1 MSQPA
6 PPAPPVPA
14 VDGVE
19 TRSPALPASPL
30 GQESLVAA
38 ASASTSIA
46 TTDLRGSGAM
56 DSDDASCQAEA
67 VEETPHDPS
76 SPKQWRQSDTHDAA
90 GPGSALSIPLTVT
103 NSQESHVTSSSV
115 HAMTPPASD
124 ISSVTDGGIAGY
136 PAHDA
141 SSSAP
146 VRPGCEDATKND
158 HLLQLSAIAAAQ
170 DRISTGTAA
179 GASRKRMA
187 DGEVKAGMSSMSP
200 VKARGRGHGH
210 GRSLSTVSV
219 TSTGSTIGELSA
231 ELKTRLSYAMVKVN
245 FGWQGHSIEEVESMA
260 ASQAVSPISGSSTIR
275 RHSSSA
281 SPRLGITAASAQVHL
296 AQHAAIRRKSES
308 PNVLSNKPS
317 LAPPATIQPSISA
330 ARSNPRRNSSPRYTP
345 TMLSHSHSASPHTPG
360 QAMLVDSHQS
370 LSQPARMADPILF
383 PSHQNVRE
391 QDAME
396 ALLFMSSPNHS
407 ANLKHTF
414 SPSASPNPQAG
425 AFKNVTARHA
435 LPSAPRKGLPGHGLS
450 NLHKRTGLDKSPGLI
465 HPPGSPMDV
474 DSPQRAYYSPNG
486 ATPKRRVKGSNSHLR
501 GSLSLPTGLGAGH
514 AGARRVLRDEDIE
527 RMLDRA
533 SAEAADSSDDEEI
546 QIPRLGNDVAGM
558 MGVRG

>member
-1 MSQPA
+1 MSHPA
-6 PPAPPVPA
+6 PPAPAVGVEARAPEMPA
-14 VDGVE
+14 V
-19 TRSPALPASPL
+19 PASPVAAAAA
-30 GQESLVAA
+30 VAA
-38 ASASTSIA
+38 ASSSSATDMAVGNLDGDIDIASSQSEV
-46 TTDLRGSGAM
+46 G
-56 DSDDASCQAEA
+56 
-67 VEETPHDPS
+67 ETPRDP
-76 SPKQWRQSDTHDAA
+76 SPKQSQQSDAHDAS

-124 ISSVTDGGIAGY
+124 ISSVTDGAAAY
-136 PAHDA
+136 LAHDA
-141 SSSAP
+141 SA
-146 VRPGCEDATKND
+146 DKND
-158 HLLQLSAIAAAQ
+158 HLLQLSTIAAAQ
-170 DRISTGTAA
+170 DRISTA

-187 DGEVKAGMSSMSP
+187 DGEVKAGMSP
-200 VKARGRGHGH
+200 VKGRGHGH
-210 GRSLSTVSV
+210 ARTLSTVSI

-260 ASQAVSPISGSSTIR
+260 ASQAVSPASGSSTIR

-281 SPRLGITAASAQVHL
+281 SPRLDITAASTQVHL
-296 AQHAAIRRKSES
+296 AQQAGIRRKSDS
-308 PNVLSNKPS
+308 PNLLSNKPS

-360 QAMLVDSHQS
+360 QPMLVETHQS

-396 ALLFMSSPNHS
+396 ALLFMSSPNNS

-414 SPSASPNPQAG
+414 SPSASPNPQSS
-425 AFKNVTARHA
+425 AFRNVAARHA
-435 LPSAPRKGLPGHGLS
+435 LPSGPRKGLPGHRPTTNAHQRPGF
-450 NLHKRTGLDKSPGLI
+450 NKSPGMM
-465 HPPGSPMDV
+465 HPPGSPMEV
-474 DSPQRAYYSPNG
+474 DSPQHPYYSPNG
-486 ATPKRRVKGSNSHLR
+486 ATPKRRLKGPNSHLR
-501 GSLSLPTGLGAGH
+501 GALSLPTGLGAGH
-514 AGARRVLRDEDIE
+514 NSARRVLRDEDIE

-546 QIPRLGNDVAGM
+546 QIPRLRNDVGM

>member
-1 MSQPA
+1 MSHPA
-6 PPAPPVPA
+6 PLAPA
-14 VDGVE
+14 VGVE
-19 TRSPALPASPL
+19 ARAPEMPAVPASPAAAAVA
-30 GQESLVAA
+30 VAA
-38 ASASTSIA
+38 ASSSSATDMAVGNMDADIVTS
-46 TTDLRGSGAM
+46 S
-56 DSDDASCQAEA
+56 QNE
-67 VEETPHDPS
+67 VVETPRDP
-76 SPKQWRQSDTHDAA
+76 SPKQLQQSDAHDAS

-124 ISSVTDGGIAGY
+124 ISSVTDGAAGY
-136 PAHDA
+136 LAHDA
-141 SSSAP
+141 SA
-146 VRPGCEDATKND
+146 DKND
-158 HLLQLSAIAAAQ
+158 HLLQLSTIAAAQ
-170 DRISTGTAA
+170 DRISTA

-187 DGEVKAGMSSMSP
+187 DGEVKVGMSP
-200 VKARGRGHGH
+200 AKGRGHGH
-210 GRSLSTVSV
+210 SRTLSTVSI

-260 ASQAVSPISGSSTIR
+260 ASQAVSPTSGSSTIR

-281 SPRLGITAASAQVHL
+281 SPRLDITAASAQVHL
-296 AQHAAIRRKSES
+296 AQQAGIRRKSDS

-317 LAPPATIQPSISA
+317 LAPPATIQPSLSA

-360 QAMLVDSHQS
+360 QPMIVDSHQS

-383 PSHQNVRE
+383 PSHQNIRE
-391 QDAME
+391 QDAIE
-396 ALLFMSSPNHS
+396 TLLFMSSPNNS

-414 SPSASPNPQAG
+414 SPSASPNPQSG
-425 AFKNVTARHA
+425 AFRNVAGRHA
-435 LPSAPRKGLPGHGLS
+435 LPSAPRKGLPGHRPTNVHRRPGF
-450 NLHKRTGLDKSPGLI
+450 DKSPGMM
-465 HPPGSPMDV
+465 HPPGSPMEV
-474 DSPQRAYYSPNG
+474 DSPQHAYYSPNG
-486 ATPKRRVKGSNSHLR
+486 ATPKRRLKGPNSHLR
-501 GSLSLPTGLGAGH
+501 GALSLPTGLGAGH
-514 AGARRVLRDEDIE
+514 SSARRVLRDEDIE

-546 QIPRLGNDVAGM
+546 QIPRLRNDVGM